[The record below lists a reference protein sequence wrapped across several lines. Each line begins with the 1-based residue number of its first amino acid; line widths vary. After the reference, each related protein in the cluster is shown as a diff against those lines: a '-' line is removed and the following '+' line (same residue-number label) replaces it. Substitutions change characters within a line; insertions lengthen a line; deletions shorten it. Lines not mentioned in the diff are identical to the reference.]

1 MKSRILVVDDD
12 HLVADT
18 LTLVLQANGF
28 ETGTAYSAAEGLANA
43 RHTPPGLLLC
53 DISMPDQTGLQL
65 IETITREQP
74 NCRMMVLTAYS
85 SNALHVQNKSEE
97 LNLPIKMLRKPC
109 RPEELVREARALL
122 NA

>member
-1 MKSRILVVDDD
+1 
-12 HLVADT
+12 
-18 LTLVLQANGF
+18 
-28 ETGTAYSAAEGLANA
+28 
-43 RHTPPGLLLC
+43 
-53 DISMPDQTGLQL
+53 
-65 IETITREQP
+65 
-74 NCRMMVLTAYS
+74 MMVLTAYS